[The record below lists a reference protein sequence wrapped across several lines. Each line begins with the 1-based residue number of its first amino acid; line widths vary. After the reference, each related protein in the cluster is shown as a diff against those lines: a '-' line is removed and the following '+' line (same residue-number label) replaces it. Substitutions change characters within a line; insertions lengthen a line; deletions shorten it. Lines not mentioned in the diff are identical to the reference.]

1 MVSLMLATH
10 CFVVV
15 ADRRLITSASQ
26 IIVDSLQGALDES
39 GERIRSLDSEKQK
52 LLEERDTLLKGSKE
66 RDDRL
71 AYLEQQLQ
79 NEEEERN
86 ILRGQMVDNT
96 LAVQKL
102 VEEREKVKTLQSQL
116 EESEDQTKELQERLD
131 GVLEYKRTIVQQSN
145 DTLDKAKKVRR

>member
-15 ADRRLITSASQ
+15 ADRSLTSASQ

-52 LLEERDTLLKGSKE
+52 LLEERDTLLEGSKE